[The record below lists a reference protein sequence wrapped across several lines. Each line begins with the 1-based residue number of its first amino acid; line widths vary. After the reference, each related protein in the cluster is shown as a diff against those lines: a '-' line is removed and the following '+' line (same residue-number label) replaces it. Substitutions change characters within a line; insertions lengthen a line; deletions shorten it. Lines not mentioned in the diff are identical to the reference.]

1 MRFIKW
7 LAWLI
12 VALFILLPS
21 TAGFLIYTET
31 GSRWLVQRGLDYVD
45 APVTFETIEGNLA
58 SGLSFTHLKVS
69 TETQQVRIAK
79 VTFAWQPWDLFENKL
94 TVNTLTASGVDIDSQ
109 SRTTVDSNANEPI
122 VIPTI
127 DMPIALSIQQFRVDD
142 IAIRNPSV
150 TVNRVAGQINWQ
162 GTDLAVRQLEV
173 VVPQG
178 RVTGQATLTTTAA
191 LQHQV
196 NLDWAVTAEQVRPE
210 LASYGEIA
218 GTAEAQGN
226 IDTTQVAGHFVTAAE
241 EPEQKFNLE
250 LNNLLSEL
258 TWSARL
264 SLDAFRTS
272 PILAFVPDANREQ
285 ANYYLGQSRLSGVL
299 ETYANGI
306 RLQDGELTDIS
317 PTQGTLRLNARI
329 DSLFD
334 TDSSSLKPFSVT
346 LTGRDITIANEQF
359 ADPQLAQLTGTVEGQ
374 FDTATGSEQ
383 TNYQFDVSSTLT
395 GINNESAQIVLI
407 GEGNVASANLEIF
420 TIDHPQLLAQGSS
433 AVAWSPEFRVEAELT
448 QLKGSLQQQDVDA
461 NGYLFFDGDT
471 IEIRDTRGTWAGIE
485 FNANGKV
492 PLSTEATPISSPLQ
506 LELRIAD
513 FTRVQNVLQPES
525 TIPVEGS
532 LELTVGVQ
540 QPRDGRVPVVIRT
553 FKFDNPDIGEWLLT
567 KEAEFAVELD
577 SYILSTSGPIC
588 LNRTNPRR
596 RVDSEPASLCTEL
609 KVSDDNY
616 QLSVN
621 ARDLPLF
628 LLNRLREQDVSERIV
643 GRANVEANFELAT
656 DNFKII
662 QTSGSIY
669 SDSTFF
675 VALDDELTT
684 RLEIWDVDWEGS
696 ATEIRTDYIIKL
708 EDDLGQLIGDLS
720 ISDIVD
726 DPQLSGSVD
735 MSLRDLSL
743 LQWWLPDLR
752 YREPFALGSIAIS
765 GSATAPKVEG
775 SLEIAAKEIGFA
787 ESGLVLTNVKV
798 LVADDGTGQSNL
810 ELNGQ
815 AESGQGWIAIGG
827 TMNPLDKVLNMTIK
841 GDDFRVVQLPHAT
854 VDIDPDLTIQAADS
868 SIRITGSVNI
878 PYAYLEETDIS
889 TSVSPSRDVV
899 LYQDGEQVESIEEQ
913 LYQVFAD
920 VRVTLGD
927 NVKVSAFGF
936 EGRLDGNLRLI
947 EEPGRALTA
956 SGTIQVPQGQYVL
969 YGQELDIQRGR
980 LIYNGGPIDNPG
992 LDLRVVRTS
1001 ASMTPGEEVTVGAQV
1016 GGTLIQPDFRLFSN
1030 PAMPESS
1037 ILSYLVLGRGPGAGS
1052 GNENMQLQALLLLGS
1067 QGTDA
1072 IGSQLQNVFGFD
1084 EFGLDSSSDP
1094 TETSFYIGKYLSP
1107 RLYVKYGV
1115 GLFENTNTFF
1125 VRYKL
1130 TERLLL
1136 ESTAS
1141 SIAQGGDIFYTFE
1154 K

>member
-21 TAGFLIYTET
+21 TAGFLTYTET

-58 SGLSFTHLKVS
+58 TGLSFTHLKVS
-69 TETQQVRIAK
+69 TETQQIRIAK

-94 TVNTLTASGVDIDSQ
+94 TVNTLAASGVDIDSQ
-109 SRTTVDSNANEPI
+109 SPTTVDSNANEPI

-196 NLDWAVTAEQVRPE
+196 NLDWAVTAEQLRPE
-210 LASYGEIA
+210 LSSYGEIA
-218 GTAEAQGN
+218 GTAEVQGN

-285 ANYYLGQSRLSGVL
+285 ADYYLGQSRLSGVL
-299 ETYANGI
+299 ETYADGI
-306 RLQDGELTDIS
+306 RLQDGELTGIS

-334 TDSSSLKPFSVT
+334 TASSSLKPFSVT

-359 ADPQLAQLTGTVEGQ
+359 ADPQVAQLTGTLEGQ
-374 FDTATGSEQ
+374 FDTAKGSEQ

-395 GINNESAQIVLI
+395 GINNQPAQIVLI
-407 GEGNVASANLEIF
+407 GEGNVASANLELF

-433 AVAWSPEFRVEAELT
+433 AVAWSPELRVEAELT

-596 RVDSEPASLCTEL
+596 RADSEPASLCTEL

-675 VALDDELTT
+675 VALDDELATH
-684 RLEIWDVDWEGS
+684 LDIWEMDWQGS
-696 ATEIRTDYIIKL
+696 ATEIRTNYIIKL

-798 LVADDGTGQSNL
+798 LVADDGADQSTL
-810 ELNGQ
+810 QLDGQ

-827 TMNPLDKVLNMTIK
+827 TMNPLEKVLNMTIK
-841 GDDFRVVQLPHAT
+841 GDDFRIVQLPHAT

-868 SIRITGSVNI
+868 SIRISGSVNI

-899 LYQDGEQVESIEEQ
+899 LYQDGEQVESIEDQ

>member
-1 MRFIKW
+1 MRLIKW

-12 VALFILLPS
+12 VALFIVLPS
-21 TAGFLIYTET
+21 TAGFLFYTET
-31 GSRWLVQRGLDYVD
+31 GSRWLVQRGLDYLN
-45 APVTFETIEGNLA
+45 APVTFETIDGNLA
-58 SGLSFTHLKVS
+58 TGLSFTHLQIS
-69 TETQQVRIAK
+69 AETQQIRIAE

-94 TVNTLTASGVDIDSQ
+94 TVDTLTVSGLDIDS
-109 SRTTVDSNANEPI
+109 RVPNTTDSNANETI

-142 IAIRNPSV
+142 ISISNPSV
-150 TVNRVAGQINWQ
+150 TVNRVAAQINWQ
-162 GTDLAVRQLEV
+162 GTDLELRQLEV

-178 RVTGQATLTTTAA
+178 LVTGQASLTTTAA

-196 NLDWAVTAEQVRPE
+196 DLSWAVTAEQLRPE
-210 LASYGEIA
+210 LAYYGQITGDVNVE
-218 GTAEAQGN
+218 GTIN
-226 IDTTQVAGHFVTAAE
+226 KTQVTGNFVTASE
-241 EPEQKFNLE
+241 EPEQNFSLE
-250 LNNLLSEL
+250 LNNPLSDL

-264 SLDAFRTS
+264 NLVAFQTS
-272 PILAFVPDANREQ
+272 PILAFVPDAYREQ
-285 ANYYLGQSRLSGVL
+285 ADYYLSQSRLSGVL
-299 ETYANGI
+299 ETYADGI
-306 RLQDGELTDIS
+306 RLQDGELTGIS
-317 PTQGTLRLNARI
+317 PTQGTLQLNAHI

-334 TDSSSLKPFSVT
+334 SNSASLKPFSVT
-346 LTGRDITIANEQF
+346 LTGRDITIASKQF
-359 ADPQLAQLTGTVEGQ
+359 ADPLLAQLTGTVEGQ
-374 FDTATGSEQ
+374 FDTAAGSEQ

-407 GEGNVASANLEIF
+407 GEGNLASANLEIF

-433 AVAWSPEFRVEAELT
+433 AVTWSPELRVEAELT

-485 FNANGKV
+485 FNANGKL
-492 PLSTEATPISSPLQ
+492 PLATEAAPISSPLQ
-506 LELRIAD
+506 LNLRIAD
-513 FTRVQNVLQPES
+513 FTRVQNALQPES
-525 TIPVEGS
+525 TIPVDGS
-532 LELTVGVQ
+532 LEISVVVQ
-540 QPRDGRVPVVIRT
+540 QPRNGHVPIVIRT
-553 FKFDNPDIGEWLLT
+553 FEFDNPDIGEWLLT
-567 KEAEFAVELD
+567 DEAQFAVELD
-577 SYILSTSGPIC
+577 SYLLSTSGAIC

-596 RVDSEPASLCTEL
+596 RADSEPASLCTEL
-609 KVSDDNY
+609 KVSNDNY
-616 QLSVN
+616 QLSLN

-684 RLEIWDVDWEGS
+684 RLEIWDIDWEGS

-720 ISDIVD
+720 VSDIVD

-798 LVADDGTGQSNL
+798 LVADDGADQSTL
-810 ELNGQ
+810 QLDGQ

-827 TMNPLDKVLNMTIK
+827 TMNPLEKILNMTIK
-841 GDDFRVVQLPHAT
+841 GDDFRIVQLPHAT

-868 SIRITGSVNI
+868 SIRISGSVNI

-899 LYQDGEQVESIEEQ
+899 LYQDGERVESTEEQ
-913 LYQVFAD
+913 LYDVFAD
-920 VRVTLGD
+920 VRVTLGED
-927 NVKVSAFGF
+927 VKVSAFGF

-980 LIYNGGPIDNPG
+980 LIYNGGPVDNPG

-1030 PAMPESS
+1030 PTMPESS

-1130 TERLLL
+1130 TESLLL

>member
-1 MRFIKW
+1 M
-7 LAWLI
+7 
-12 VALFILLPS
+12 
-21 TAGFLIYTET
+21 ET
-31 GSRWLVQRGLDYVD
+31 
-45 APVTFETIEGNLA
+45 
-58 SGLSFTHLKVS
+58 
-69 TETQQVRIAK
+69 
-79 VTFAWQPWDLFENKL
+79 
-94 TVNTLTASGVDIDSQ
+94 
-109 SRTTVDSNANEPI
+109 
-122 VIPTI
+122 
-127 DMPIALSIQQFRVDD
+127 
-142 IAIRNPSV
+142 
-150 TVNRVAGQINWQ
+150 
-162 GTDLAVRQLEV
+162 
-173 VVPQG
+173 
-178 RVTGQATLTTTAA
+178 
-191 LQHQV
+191 
-196 NLDWAVTAEQVRPE
+196 
-210 LASYGEIA
+210 
-218 GTAEAQGN
+218 
-226 IDTTQVAGHFVTAAE
+226 
-241 EPEQKFNLE
+241 
-250 LNNLLSEL
+250 
-258 TWSARL
+258 
-264 SLDAFRTS
+264 
-272 PILAFVPDANREQ
+272 
-285 ANYYLGQSRLSGVL
+285 
-299 ETYANGI
+299 
-306 RLQDGELTDIS
+306 
-317 PTQGTLRLNARI
+317 
-329 DSLFD
+329 
-334 TDSSSLKPFSVT
+334 
-346 LTGRDITIANEQF
+346 
-359 ADPQLAQLTGTVEGQ
+359 
-374 FDTATGSEQ
+374 
-383 TNYQFDVSSTLT
+383 
-395 GINNESAQIVLI
+395 
-407 GEGNVASANLEIF
+407 F

-433 AVAWSPEFRVEAELT
+433 AVAWSPELRVEAELT

-461 NGYLFFDGDT
+461 NGYLLFDGDT

-513 FTRVQNVLQPES
+513 FNRVQNVLQPES

-540 QPRDGRVPVVIRT
+540 QPRNGRVPVVIRT

-596 RVDSEPASLCTEL
+596 RADSEPASLCTEL
-609 KVSDDNY
+609 KVSNDIY

-669 SDSTFF
+669 SDSTLF

-798 LVADDGTGQSNL
+798 LVADDGKGQSNL

-899 LYQDGEQVESIEEQ
+899 LYQDGEQVESIEDQ

-1141 SIAQGGDIFYTFE
+1141 SIAQGGDIFYTIE